1 MFDVRF
7 VGAIGCLVIAGIALI
22 LLMRERTWARDKY
35 RKELKMT
42 ILQPDFIASLR
53 KELEKDVQTHVK
65 AAIAPLTKEVGEVVA
80 DAKKQTLANL
90 DESLKENR
98 AALREATE
106 EQVAVIKN
114 LVAGDA
120 GSLQQSMVT
129 LQKDIEDLQQEHQA
143 VLADYRTK
151 VLARVKTLVDE
162 QAADLLADYLQS
174 SLQGLELGD
183 QQEFILARLDANKDA
198 LFKELGND

>member
-7 VGAIGCLVIAGIALI
+7 VGAIGCLIIAGIALI
-22 LLMRERTWARDKY
+22 LLMRERSWARDKY
-35 RKELKMT
+35 RQELKLT
-42 ILQPDFIASLR
+42 ILQPDFIANLR
-53 KELEKDVQTHVK
+53 KELEKDVQAHVK
-65 AAIAPLTKEVGEVVA
+65 AAIAPLTREVSDVVA

-98 AALREATE
+98 AALQQATE
-106 EQVAVIKN
+106 EQVAAVKN

-120 GSLQQSMVT
+120 GSLQQSMTT
-129 LQKDIEDLQQEHQA
+129 LQKDIEALQQEHQA

-198 LFKELGND
+198 LFKELGNE

>member
-7 VGAIGCLVIAGIALI
+7 VGAIGCLIIAGIALI
-22 LLMRERTWARDKY
+22 LLMRERSWARDKY
-35 RKELKMT
+35 RQELKLT
-42 ILQPDFIASLR
+42 ILQPDFIANLR
-53 KELEKDVQTHVK
+53 KELEKDVQAHVK
-65 AAIAPLTKEVGEVVA
+65 AAIAPLTKEVSDVVA

-98 AALREATE
+98 AALQQATE
-106 EQVAVIKN
+106 EQVVAVKN

-120 GSLQQSMVT
+120 GSLQQSMTT
-129 LQKDIEDLQQEHQA
+129 LQKDIEALQQEHQA

-198 LFKELGND
+198 LFKELGNE

>member
-7 VGAIGCLVIAGIALI
+7 VGAIGCLIIAGIALI
-22 LLMRERTWARDKY
+22 LLMRERSWARDKY
-35 RKELKMT
+35 RQELKLT
-42 ILQPDFIASLR
+42 ILQPDFIANLR
-53 KELEKDVQTHVK
+53 KELEKDVQAHVK
-65 AAIAPLTKEVGEVVA
+65 AAIVPLTKEVSDVVA

-98 AALREATE
+98 AALQQATE
-106 EQVAVIKN
+106 EQVVAVKN

-120 GSLQQSMVT
+120 GSLQQSMAT
-129 LQKDIEDLQQEHQA
+129 LQKDIEALQQEHQA

-198 LFKELGND
+198 LFKELGNE

>member
-1 MFDVRF
+1 
-7 VGAIGCLVIAGIALI
+7 
-22 LLMRERTWARDKY
+22 MRGRSWARDKY
-35 RKELKMT
+35 RQELKLT
-42 ILQPDFIASLR
+42 ILQPDFIANLR
-53 KELEKDVQTHVK
+53 KELEKDVQAHVK
-65 AAIAPLTKEVGEVVA
+65 AAIAPLTKEVSDVVA

-98 AALREATE
+98 AALQQATE
-106 EQVAVIKN
+106 EQVVAVKN

-120 GSLQQSMVT
+120 GSLQQSMTT
-129 LQKDIEDLQQEHQA
+129 LQKDIEALQQEHQA

-198 LFKELGND
+198 LFKELGNE